1 MKNRF
6 FADRFDADGKFYV
19 FDDKQKGGEYAG
31 PFDTPNEAQSESDRL
46 QQEED
51 REQMLYRQD
60 ARP

>member
-19 FDDKQKGGEYAG
+19 FDDKQGGGEYAG
-31 PFDTPNEAQSESDRL
+31 PFNTPNEAAQETARL
-46 QQEED
+46 QDEED
-51 REQMLYRQD
+51 RTERLWRQD